1 MAEFLEIIK
10 NDSKIDFLGKAKLFF
25 LISGILIA
33 VSIFLIMT
41 KGLNYGIDFSGGTV
55 IQLKYEKAPD
65 LNKLRKAVADLKI
78 GDASI
83 QNFGNPNEV
92 LIRLGKTKDIHLE
105 VLSKTIQTKISEV
118 DPANKFNIERIE
130 QVGPQVGS
138 ELKYKAIMALI
149 YANIGVLIYVAIRFE
164 FIYALGAI
172 LALVHD
178 VLITLGFL
186 SLTSKEFNLTVVAAI
201 LALIGYSLNDTI
213 VVYDRIRERIKN
225 SADNKLSI
233 KDIMNKSIN
242 ETLSRTVLTSFLTF
256 LSVIALLIFGGEVI
270 NPFAFTLTIG
280 IIVGTYSSIGIA
292 SGLVYLIKNLKKQ

>member
-1 MAEFLEIIK
+1 MAEFLELIK
-10 NDSKIDFLGKAKLFF
+10 NNAKIDFLSKAKLFF
-25 LISGILIA
+25 IISGILIA
-33 VSIFLIMT
+33 ISIFLLTT
-41 KGLNYGIDFSGGTV
+41 KGLNLGIDFSGGTL

-65 LNKLRKAVADLKI
+65 LNKLRKGVTDLKI
-78 GDASI
+78 GDVSI
-83 QNFGNPNEV
+83 QNFGNPNEI
-92 LIRLGKTKDIHLE
+92 LIRLGKTKDIPLE
-105 VLSKTIQTKISEV
+105 ELSKTIQSKVAQIE
-118 DPANKFNIERIE
+118 PNNKFIVERVE

-138 ELKYKAIMALI
+138 ELKYKAMMALI

-164 FIYALGAI
+164 LIFALGAI

-178 VLITLGFL
+178 VIITLGFL
-186 SLTSKEFNLTVVAAI
+186 SFTAKEFNLTVVAAL

-225 SADNKLSI
+225 SADSKISL

-242 ETLSRTVLTSFLTF
+242 ETLSRTIITSLLTF
-256 LSVIALLIFGGEVI
+256 LTVLSLLIFGGEVI
-270 NPFAFTLTIG
+270 NPFAFTLVIG